1 MKKKVLRER
10 RANEEKV
17 MQNIEDEV
25 MKEISEPK
33 KRGRKKK
40 DDVD

>member
-17 MQNIEDEV
+17 MQRIEEEV
-25 MKEISEPK
+25 IKEITEPK

-40 DDVD
+40 DDN

>member
-17 MQNIEDEV
+17 MQRIEEEV
-25 MKEISEPK
+25 IKEITEPK

-40 DDVD
+40 ND

>member
-10 RANEEKV
+10 REQEDV
-17 MQNIEDEV
+17 METVHEEV
-25 MKEISEPK
+25 MNEVIEPK

-40 DDVD
+40 DD